1 MTTLNPLKGGPPLG
15 GLRRAVL
22 RAPIHLYRLG
32 LGALLGHRLVL
43 LTHTGRVSGLPRQ
56 VVLEVVGR
64 GDERDSYLIASGYGE
79 RSQWLRNV
87 LAHPEVTYQV
97 GGRRHRG
104 TAVPL
109 PPEESGRRLADY
121 AQQHPRTAARLMKAL
136 DHAPRTRADFEALGA
151 DRAHGVPLVALR
163 PGTD

>member
-1 MTTLNPLKGGPPLG
+1 MTALNPLKGGPPRG
-15 GLRRAVL
+15 GLRRLVL

-43 LTHTGRVSGLPRQ
+43 LTHTGLVSGMPRQ

-64 GDERDSYLIASGYGE
+64 GEERDSYLIASGYGE

-121 AQQHPRTAARLMKAL
+121 AMRHPRTADQLMRAL
-136 DHAPRTRADFEALGA
+136 GHAPRTRADFEALGA
-151 DRAHGVPLVALR
+151 DRAHGVPLVLLR
-163 PGTD
+163 P

>member
-1 MTTLNPLKGGPPLG
+1 MASLNPLKGGPPLG
-15 GLRRAVL
+15 GLRRVVL

-43 LTHTGRVSGLPRQ
+43 LTHTGRVSGRPRQ

-64 GDERDSYLIASGYGE
+64 GEERDSYLIASGYGE

-87 LAHPEVTYQV
+87 LARPEVTYQV

-109 PPEESGRRLADY
+109 PPEESGRRLAEY
-121 AQQHPRTAARLMKAL
+121 ALRHPRTAARLMRAL
-136 DHAPRTRADFEALGA
+136 GHEPRGRADFEALGA
-151 DRAHGVPLVALR
+151 DREHGVPLVLLR
-163 PGTD
+163 P